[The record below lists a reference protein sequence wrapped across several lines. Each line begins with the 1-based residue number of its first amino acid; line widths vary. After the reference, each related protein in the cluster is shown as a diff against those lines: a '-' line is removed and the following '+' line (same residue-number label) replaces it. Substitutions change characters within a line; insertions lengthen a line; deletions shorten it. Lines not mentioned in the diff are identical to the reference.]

1 MTVEGYVR
9 GTAVIA
15 EGKMSMIINASGT
28 VQVVCTYVD
37 EPRSLRG
44 PWTQTTPSG
53 QSRAFA
59 VSVPMA
65 SKVVA
70 N

>member
-1 MTVEGYVR
+1 MR

-15 EGKMSMIINASGT
+15 EGKLSMIINASGT
-28 VQVVCTYVD
+28 VQVVYTYVD

-44 PWTQTTPSG
+44 MWTRTTPSG
-53 QSRAFA
+53 QTRAFA
-59 VSVPMA
+59 VIVPMP
-65 SKVVA
+65 SKVVS